1 MDLKAGWEGT
11 WQQFLETDKECFIE
25 ALVAFYNSLKWTGEL
40 DPTQLYAWKTEY
52 DVMKATLNRVIA
64 ETQAEP
70 GKCWIAFEQELIGEG
85 GKRAADVNLVTPTG
99 ELFVVEFKHKQE
111 ASEYEILRA
120 NSDLQTMRRYHSE
133 SIDLVGHGFVVLT
146 KPGAKQFQHP
156 NVVCDIANDGLP
168 LQLASQLITS
178 LSKPGFYDVLQW
190 ANGEF
195 YRQPS
200 ILHGTAQVFFDAK
213 IPTLKT
219 SAGENIDQARAA
231 LLKLYRHARDTQQR
245 YVVVVHGRPGAG
257 KTLLGISSVA
267 EIARSDSAKQSEPIF
282 LSGNGPLVQ
291 VLQHTLDYS
300 GKQSGGRTVDKVIDG
315 RVMIQDLYTFKKHIK
330 RSLDSRKESFVVFD
344 EAQRAWDK
352 ASPREAQSPSELM
365 LFCNWLAHQPF
376 GVLVLLVGD
385 GQAIHRNEMQL
396 DRMLA
401 DLDAAIRAQNGKV
414 IPIMPSL
421 HAGKMQLIT
430 PLKKDVYNLKTPIRQ
445 AYTES
450 LDKWIEAVLSNNP
463 DQAQQVALAIQ
474 ADYPLRL
481 TQNRQTAETYALGLQ
496 KTMHEG
502 NKLQDAFRTGWL
514 MSSQGGKFIEEVQKD
529 KYKPG
534 KHIGSW
540 YVEPPSSE
548 NSCCQ
553 FEAACTEFSCQGLE
567 LSLALFNWGQDMV
580 FRNGK
585 LVVTDRRQYEHYTEG
600 SYRVLL
606 SRGRSGLVI
615 KCDDQETIEYLK
627 KCGMQVIP
635 ERY

>member
-1 MDLKAGWEGT
+1 MDLKAGWDGT
-11 WQQFLETDKECFIE
+11 WQQFLTADKGSFLE
-25 ALVAFYNSLKWTGEL
+25 ALIAFHDGLQWTEEL
-40 DPTQLYAWKTEY
+40 DPAQHSAWETEY
-52 DVMKATLNRVIA
+52 DVMRSTLEYAIA
-64 ETQAEP
+64 ETQVDP
-70 GKCWIAFEQELIGEG
+70 NTCWIAFEQELVGEG
-85 GKRAADVNLVTPTG
+85 GKRAADVNLVTPSG
-99 ELFVVEFKHKQE
+99 ELFVVEFKHKTE

-120 NSDLQTMRRYHSE
+120 NFDLQTMRRYHSE

-146 KPGAKQFQHP
+146 KPGAKPFQHP
-156 NVVCDIANDGLP
+156 NVVCDIVENGLA

-178 LSKPGFYDVLQW
+178 LNNPGYYDVLQW
-190 ANGEF
+190 AKGEF

-231 LLKLYRHARDTQQR
+231 LLKLYQHARDKQQR

-267 EIARSDSAKQSEPIF
+267 EIARSESAKQSEPIF

-300 GKQSGGRTVDKVIDG
+300 GKQSVGRTVDKVIDG
-315 RVMIQDLYTFKKHIK
+315 RVMIQDLLPFKKDLK
-330 RSLDSRKESFVVFD
+330 RSLKSRRETFVVFD

-352 ASPREAQSPSELM
+352 ASPRESQSPSELM
-365 LFCNWLAHQPF
+365 LFCNWLACQPF

-396 DRMLA
+396 DQMLA

-414 IPIMPSL
+414 VPIMPSL

-430 PLKKDVYNLKTPIRQ
+430 PIKKDVYNLKTPIRQ

-450 LDKWIEAVLSNNP
+450 LDTWIEAVLSNNP
-463 DQAQQVALAIQ
+463 EQAQRVALDIQ

-481 TQNRQTAETYALGLQ
+481 TQNKQTAETYALGVQ
-496 KTMHEG
+496 QTMHEG
-502 NKLQDAFRTGWL
+502 NKLQDAFRAGWL
-514 MSSQGGKFIEEVQKD
+514 MSSQGGKFIDEVQKD
-529 KYKPG
+529 RFKEGTY
-534 KHIGSW
+534 IGSW
-540 YVEPPSSE
+540 YVEPPTSKG
-548 NSCCQ
+548 SCCQ
-553 FEAACTEFSCQGLE
+553 FDTACTEFSCQGLE
-567 LSLALFNWGQDMV
+567 LSLALFNWGKDMV
-580 FRNGK
+580 YRNGT
-585 LVVTDRRQYEHYTEG
+585 LVVEGRRSQEHYTEG

-615 KCDDQETIEYLK
+615 KCDDQETYRYLK
-627 KCGMQVIP
+627 SCGMKIL
-635 ERY
+635 

>member
-156 NVVCDIANDGLP
+156 NVVCDITNDGLA

-231 LLKLYRHARDTQQR
+231 LLKLYQHARDTQQR

-352 ASPREAQSPSELM
+352 ASPREAQSSSELM

-396 DRMLA
+396 DQMLV

-463 DQAQQVALAIQ
+463 DQAQQIALEIQ

-481 TQNRQTAETYALGLQ
+481 TQNRQAAETYALGLQ

-502 NKLQDAFRTGWL
+502 NKLQDAFRAGWL

-534 KHIGSW
+534 KHIGPW

-553 FEAACTEFSCQGLE
+553 FDAACTEFSCQGLE
-567 LSLALFNWGQDMV
+567 LSLALFNWGKDMV
-580 FRNGK
+580 YRNGT
-585 LVVTDRRQYEHYTEG
+585 LVVADRRQYEHYTEG

-615 KCDDQETIEYLK
+615 KCDDQETFEYLK
-627 KCGMQVIP
+627 QCGMQ
-635 ERY
+635 EL